1 MNSGL
6 CRYKYYQIYLIIIS
20 FHKNNELL
28 NIGVHNINKKKTKS
42 KQHLRMNSRLC
53 RYKYEK

>member
-20 FHKNNELL
+20 FHKNNELMK
-28 NIGVHNINKKKTKS
+28 IGIHNNNKKMKS
-42 KQHLRMNSRLC
+42 K
-53 RYKYEK
+53 